1 MFIFL
6 ANSAIKISI
15 VGMVTFVFNL
25 IANGVFRAMFYSTA
39 SRHNRRPVNPF
50 VPNIKM
56 IAEFVYLGELTCYYY
71 YLQYL
76 F

>member
-1 MFIFL
+1 
-6 ANSAIKISI
+6 
-15 VGMVTFVFNL
+15 MVTFVSNP

-56 IAEFVYLGELTCYYY
+56 IAEFAYLGKFILLIIILSIYFNRISIYHLTD
-71 YLQYL
+71 
-76 F
+76 FKPTI

>member
-1 MFIFL
+1 
-6 ANSAIKISI
+6 
-15 VGMVTFVFNL
+15 MVTFVSNP

-56 IAEFVYLGELTCYYY
+56 IAEFAYLGKFILLIIILSIYFNLISIYHFTGIKPTI
-71 YLQYL
+71 
-76 F
+76 

>member
-1 MFIFL
+1 
-6 ANSAIKISI
+6 
-15 VGMVTFVFNL
+15 MVTFVSNP

-56 IAEFVYLGELTCYYY
+56 IAEFAYLGKFILLIIILSIYFNRISIYHFTGIKPTI
-71 YLQYL
+71 
-76 F
+76 

>member
-1 MFIFL
+1 
-6 ANSAIKISI
+6 
-15 VGMVTFVFNL
+15 MVTFVSNP

-56 IAEFVYLGELTCYYY
+56 IAEFAYLGKLTHYYFK
-71 YLQYL
+71 YL